1 MMETD
6 NDLIRRSDLIKAMER
21 VKKYIHADYLHV
33 VDEQINA
40 IPAVKSEP
48 TDEMLEIMI
57 DTYTKYQSPV
67 DRGLSQ
73 QMEGMRLALISAGY
87 TTPQAQEYSDEYTI
101 SKIDECN
108 SLNVRIK
115 ELEGALKEIKEVYA
129 GSEIGKPEYVQEA
142 YVIRLIKQC
151 FDIASIALRTKP

>member
-1 MMETD
+1 MTTD

-87 TTPQAQEYSDEYTI
+87 TTPQDQAD
-101 SKIDECN
+101 
-108 SLNVRIK
+108 RIK
-115 ELEGALKEIKEVYA
+115 ELKAYWKIDVDELQRKKQQITKLQLENERMREVLSEVDCYMNGQSPEWTERYLKLLADSEG
-129 GSEIGKPEYVQEA
+129 
-142 YVIRLIKQC
+142 
-151 FDIASIALRTKP
+151 